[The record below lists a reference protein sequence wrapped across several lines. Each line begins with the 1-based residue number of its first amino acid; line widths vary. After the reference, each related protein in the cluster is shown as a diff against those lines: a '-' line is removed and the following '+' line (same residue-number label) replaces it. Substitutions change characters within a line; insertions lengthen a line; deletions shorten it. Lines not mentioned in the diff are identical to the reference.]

1 MGVVVWGGGG
11 RVDGGQVD
19 REVAESVGGVVRL
32 LRRAAQLVW
41 AEADAQGARS
51 ARQLL
56 ALGIDVAAGEAESLL
71 PGVGGFEGPVPV
83 GEDPARLLRS
93 AEELLGMLCG
103 GQVPSGLPVLRL
115 RVAELL
121 WEANTGA
128 GW

>member
-1 MGVVVWGGGG
+1 
-11 RVDGGQVD
+11 VDGEQVD
-19 REVAESVGGVVRL
+19 REVAESVAGVVRL
-32 LRRAAQLVW
+32 LRRAAELVW

-56 ALGIDVAAGEAESLL
+56 ALGIDVAAGEAKSLL
-71 PGVGGFEGPVPV
+71 PNGGGLEGPVPV
-83 GEDPARLLRS
+83 GDEPARLLRS

-103 GQVPSGLPVLRL
+103 EEAPSGLPVLRL

>member
-1 MGVVVWGGGG
+1 MGG
-11 RVDGGQVD
+11 RVRRGERVDGEQVD
-19 REVAESVGGVVRL
+19 GEVAESVAGVVRL
-32 LRRAAQLVW
+32 LRRAAELVW
-41 AEADAQGARS
+41 AEAEAQGARS

-56 ALGIDVAAGEAESLL
+56 ALGIDVAAGEARSLL

-83 GEDPARLLRS
+83 GDDPAQLLRS

-103 GQVPSGLPVLRL
+103 DEAPSELPVLRL